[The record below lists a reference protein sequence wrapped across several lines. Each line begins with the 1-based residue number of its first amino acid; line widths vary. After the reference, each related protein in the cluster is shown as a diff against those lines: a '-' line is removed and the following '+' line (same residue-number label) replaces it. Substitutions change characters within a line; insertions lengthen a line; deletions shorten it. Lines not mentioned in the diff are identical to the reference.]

1 MSKKKITKSQL
12 QLLGV
17 TTLWVA
23 SKYEEIYPPEL
34 NDFLLVS
41 ENKFTRAEIIKM
53 EKDLLATMNFMIT
66 VPSSFRFL

>member
-12 QLLGV
+12 QLLCV

>member
-1 MSKKKITKSQL
+1 MLI
-12 QLLGV
+12 
-17 TTLWVA
+17 A